1 MSKQEQNK
9 FNCRQNWSEESEE
22 KINEQ
27 INIELLASH
36 QYLFLSTYFGRDDV
50 ALEPLSKY
58 FYKASLEEREHARKL
73 IDYQNMR
80 GGIVKLGPI
89 ACPNTEFKT
98 KNKVYE
104 AFEFSLLLEKTVNS
118 SLLNLHKIADS
129 NNDPQFGDFLE
140 GEFLIE
146 QNEAN
151 SELSR
156 YLTQLE
162 MIGDNGYGI
171 WEFVNKLSH

>member
-1 MSKQEQNK
+1 MPKKEK
-9 FNCRQNWSEESEE
+9 KDFNCRQNWNEESEE
-22 KINEQ
+22 KLNEQ
-27 INIELLASH
+27 INLELLASH

-50 ALEPLSKY
+50 ALEPLSNFFEKS
-58 FYKASLEEREHARKL
+58 SLEEREHARKL

-80 GGIVKLGPI
+80 GGVVKLGPI

-104 AFEFSLLLEKTVNS
+104 AFEFALLLEKTVNS
-118 SLLNLHKIADS
+118 SLLKLHKTAE
-129 NNDPQFGDFLE
+129 NNDDPQFGDFLE
-140 GEFLIE
+140 GEFLKE

-156 YLTQLE
+156 YLTQLAL
-162 MIGDNGYGI
+162 IGDNGYGI
-171 WEFVNKLSH
+171 WEFVNKLNH